1 MFRRASVAALLALL
15 PPMLPCARSVQAETL
30 DRVAVSVGHEV
41 ITESEVI
48 LDLHVVAFL
57 ERKPVDLS
65 GAAKRQSA
73 ERLVDQLL
81 ILREAADSHL
91 TLPST
96 EATAGLVAPYAA
108 ESDYRANL
116 ERYGISERDL
126 GAHLLAGLRTLT
138 FTDLR
143 FRPDVQVSPED
154 VRSYYDKM
162 TTAQAGPAA
171 APIPSFEASREQI
184 EKLLTEQGVISALDQ
199 WLATARKAANIRYRD
214 QAFE

>member
-1 MFRRASVAALLALL
+1 MSARGMLAAGWALWALVAPL
-15 PPMLPCARSVQAETL
+15 QAETL
-30 DRVAVSVGHEV
+30 DRIAVSVGTDV
-41 ITESEVI
+41 ITESQVI
-48 LDLHVVAFL
+48 LDLRVAAFL

-96 EATAGLVAPYAA
+96 EATAGLVGPYAA
-108 ESDYRANL
+108 ETGYQADL
-116 ERYGISERDL
+116 TRYGISERDL

-154 VRSYYDKM
+154 IRSYYDKL
-162 TTAQAGPAA
+162 TSQPNPAET
-171 APIPSFEASREQI
+171 PPPSFDASRNQI
-184 EKLLTEQGVISALDQ
+184 EKLLVEQRVLEDLDK
-199 WLATARKAANIRYRD
+199 WLATARSAARVQYRD
-214 QAFE
+214 KAFE

>member
-1 MFRRASVAALLALL
+1 MSTRGSVAVLLALL
-15 PPMLPCARSVQAETL
+15 PHMLPSAGSVQAETL
-30 DRVAVSVGHEV
+30 DRVAVSVGNEV
-41 ITESEVI
+41 ITESQVI

-73 ERLVDQLL
+73 ERLVDQIL

-116 ERYGISERDL
+116 QRYGISERDL
-126 GAHLLAGLRTLT
+126 GAHLLAGLRALT

-162 TTAQAGPAA
+162 TAQAGPAA

-184 EKLLTEQGVISALDQ
+184 EKLLTEQRVIEDLDQ
-199 WLATARKAANIRYRD
+199 WLVTARKAANIRYRD
-214 QAFE
+214 KAFE

>member
-1 MFRRASVAALLALL
+1 MFRRASITVLLALL
-15 PPMLPCARSVQAETL
+15 PPTFTSAGSIQAETL

-81 ILREAADSHL
+81 ILREAEDSHL

-96 EATAGLVAPYAA
+96 EAAAGLVAPYAA
-108 ESDYRANL
+108 ESDYRASL
-116 ERYGISERDL
+116 ERYGIAERDL
-126 GAHLLAGLRTLT
+126 AAHLLAGLRTLT

-162 TTAQAGPAA
+162 TAQAGPAA

-184 EKLLTEQGVISALDQ
+184 EKLLIEQRVIEALDQ

-214 QAFE
+214 KAFE